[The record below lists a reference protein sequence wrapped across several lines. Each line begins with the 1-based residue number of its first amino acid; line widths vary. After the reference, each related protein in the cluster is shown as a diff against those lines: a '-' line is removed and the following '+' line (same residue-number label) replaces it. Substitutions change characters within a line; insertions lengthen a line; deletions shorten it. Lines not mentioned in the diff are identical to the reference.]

1 MSLQTSVKRD
11 VGERDGNRTSDRNK
25 DGETERCRQ
34 YEREIRGDVRKE
46 IRKDED
52 RVSGSWRTLSESIV
66 EWKNGER
73 KLGYELHNA
82 AWLFLI

>member
-1 MSLQTSVKRD
+1 MGTEQVIGIKMVRQRD
-11 VGERDGNRTSDRNK
+11 VDDM
-25 DGETERCRQ
+25 
-34 YEREIRGDVRKE
+34 REIRGDVRKE

-52 RVSGSWRTLSESIV
+52 RVSGSRRTLSESIV

-73 KLGYELHNA
+73 KLGYELHKA